1 MQIIADLHTHTIA
14 STHAYSTIL
23 ENSVC
28 AKGNGL
34 KAIAMTDHAPTM
46 WDAPHI
52 WHFDGLGSIP
62 RYLNDVMVIR
72 GVEANVIDFNG
83 TIDVRR
89 YTLDRLEWVIASLHG
104 PCLTPGT
111 IEQNT
116 QAYIEASK
124 NPDVDVIGHPT
135 TNEYVWDFE
144 KGLPY
149 IKENGKF
156 MEINESSISI
166 REGAYDNAKR
176 MLVICK
182 RLEIPI
188 VINTDSHFCQRIG
201 VIPNSTKLI
210 GEVNFP
216 EELIVNLNWD
226 KLKAHILSKHPDG
239 LK

>member
-1 MQIIADLHTHTIA
+1 MAEIQ
-14 STHAYSTIL
+14 
-23 ENSVC
+23 
-28 AKGNGL
+28 
-34 KAIAMTDHAPTM
+34 
-46 WDAPHI
+46 
-52 WHFDGLGSIP
+52 
-62 RYLNDVMVIR
+62 YLRQRV
-72 GVEANVIDFNG
+72 
-83 TIDVRR
+83 
-89 YTLDRLEWVIASLHG
+89 
-104 PCLTPGT
+104 P
-111 IEQNT
+111 Q
-116 QAYIEASK
+116 
-124 NPDVDVIGHPT
+124 
-135 TNEYVWDFE
+135 DFE

-156 MEINESSISI
+156 IEINESSISI

-176 MLVICK
+176 MLEVCK

-216 EELIVNLNWD
+216 EELIVNLNWE